1 MKAVLGLVWFRRIW
15 VQVPGTRAGKIQ
27 KLKADDLTAHLRR
40 DIGLR

>member
-15 VQVPGTRAGKIQ
+15 AQVPGERADAPQ
-27 KLKADDLTAHLRR
+27 KRSADDLTPHLRR